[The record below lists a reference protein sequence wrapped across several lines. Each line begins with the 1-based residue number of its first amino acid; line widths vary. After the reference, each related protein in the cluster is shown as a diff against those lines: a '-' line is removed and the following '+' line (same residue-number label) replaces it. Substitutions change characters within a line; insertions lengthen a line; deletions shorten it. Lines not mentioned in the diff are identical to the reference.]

1 MRHFLMVVMI
11 GLLLFS
17 PTSSALSQ
25 QTEPESKEPEEN
37 PATASPLLNWAATTF
52 ELSAGY
58 RTDNLNWN
66 IAGNLQGQNPTVRS
80 ELKWSGVR
88 IYQFNLSNRTVIKD
102 RFYIR
107 GNLNYGT
114 VASGDNRD
122 SDYDGD
128 GRTLEFSR
136 STNSVDGNSVW
147 DGSIGIGLSFAFF
160 DGTLAVNPL
169 VGYAVSE
176 QDLNIVDGYQALSS
190 SPDTPPVGP
199 IANLDSRYETHWE
212 GPWIGVD
219 LMLSIPCKE
228 GSFTRIGILLSG
240 EVHWIDYDAE
250 ANWNLR
256 DEYRHPVSF
265 IHEAE
270 GNGYRVGVRML
281 FEMKSRWGINAGM
294 NMQEMT
300 TDPGLD
306 RIFYADGTTAD
317 TRLNEVQWRSFTFDA
332 GVSYRF

>member
-1 MRHFLMVVMI
+1 MRRLTTVVMI

-17 PTSSALSQ
+17 PASPAFSQ
-25 QTEPESKEPEEN
+25 QPEPDPPK
-37 PATASPLLNWAATTF
+37 PAEKPAIPSPLFDWVATSF

-58 RTDNLNWN
+58 RTDSLNWN
-66 IAGNLQGQNPTVRS
+66 IAGNLQGQNPNVRS
-80 ELKWSGVR
+80 ELTWSSVK

-107 GNLNYGT
+107 GNLNYGA

-128 GRTLEFSR
+128 DRTLEFSR

-147 DGSIGIGLSFAFF
+147 DGSIGIGPRFTFY
-160 DGTLAVNPL
+160 DDTLVVSPL

-176 QDLNIVDGYQALSS
+176 QDLNIVDGYQAIS
-190 SPDTPPVGP
+190 SPTTPPVGP

-212 GPWIGVD
+212 GPWIGMD
-219 LMLSIPCKE
+219 LMVSIPCRQ
-228 GSFTRIGILLSG
+228 GLFTRIGILFSG
-240 EVHWIDYDAE
+240 ELHWIDYDAE

-256 DEYRHPVSF
+256 DDYRHPVSF

-270 GNGYRVGVRML
+270 GNGYRAGVRML
-281 FEMKSRWGINAGM
+281 FETKNRWGMHAGM
-294 NMQEMT
+294 NVQEMT
-300 TDPGLD
+300 TDAGLD
-306 RIFYADGTTAD
+306 RIFYADGSTAD
-317 TRLNEVQWRSFTFDA
+317 TRLNEVQWRSFTFEA

>member
-1 MRHFLMVVMI
+1 MRLFATVVMI

-17 PTSSALSQ
+17 PASPVCSQ
-25 QTEPESKEPEEN
+25 QPETDPPEPAEN
-37 PATASPLLNWAATTF
+37 PAMASPLLNWAASTF

-58 RTDNLNWN
+58 RTDNLKWS

-80 ELKWSGVR
+80 ELKWSSVR
-88 IYQFNLSNRTVIKD
+88 IYQLNLSNRTVIKD
-102 RFYIR
+102 RFYVR

-114 VASGDNRD
+114 VASGNNRD

-128 GRTLEFSR
+128 NRTLEFSR
-136 STNSVDGNSVW
+136 STNSVDGNNVW
-147 DGSIGIGLSFAFF
+147 DGSIGIGPRFTFF
-160 DGTLAVNPL
+160 DDTLAISPL

-190 SPDTPPVGP
+190 PTTPPVGP

-219 LMLSIPCKE
+219 LMVSIPCKQ
-228 GSFTRIGILLSG
+228 GSFTRIGILFSG
-240 EVHWIDYDAE
+240 EMHWFDYDAE

-256 DEYRHPVSF
+256 DEYRHPISF
-265 IHEAE
+265 THEAE
-270 GNGYRVGVRML
+270 GCGYRVGAKML
-281 FEMKSRWGINAGM
+281 FETQGRWGMHAGM
-294 NMQEMT
+294 NVQEMT
-300 TDPGLD
+300 TDSGLD
-306 RIFYADGTTAD
+306 RIFYADGSTGD
-317 TRLNEVQWRSFTFDA
+317 TRLNEVRWRSFTFEA